1 MYQSPTTMIVVC
13 YLALA
18 LRLVPDV
25 NVQLVERPSGSYWVG
40 RRTGKA
46 ADVWS
51 LRRGNGIAW
60 ASKSPD
66 GKTFA
71 LPVPGNG
78 VACVGEEGLLR
89 WRCQLDDAGDPT
101 AIVALNSFVVIG
113 SGFLS
118 AGHATLSQLDEW
130 FRVRVVDADFGTELW
145 SEPHR
150 IIGRPVA
157 AVADDA
163 FVSVYIEKGVPKR
176 VAVWNAPFKRLVKA
190 WNCDAATSKTLEIL
204 YEGNELP
211 VRARFTKDGQLVM
224 TIYPSR
230 SSSRGRSVTFGP

>member
-1 MYQSPTTMIVVC
+1 MMVVC

-40 RRTGKA
+40 RRKGEVS
-46 ADVWS
+46 DLWS
-51 LRRGNGIAW
+51 FPRGNGLAW

-71 LPVPGNG
+71 LPVPGIS
-78 VACVGEEGLLR
+78 ALCVGVDGRAR
-89 WRCQLDDAGDPT
+89 WRLHLEDTADPT
-101 AIVALNSFVVIG
+101 SLVALSSYVVIG
-113 SGFLS
+113 TGFVTETGASLK
-118 AGHATLSQLDEW
+118 QLDEW

-145 SEPHR
+145 SEPLR

-163 FVSVYIEKGVPKR
+163 FVSVYFEKGVAKR

-190 WNCDAATSKTLEIL
+190 WNCDAATSKALGIL
-204 YEGNELP
+204 YEGNDLP
-211 VRARFTKDGQLVM
+211 VRARFTNDGQLVM

-230 SSSRGRSVTFGP
+230 SSSRGRRVTFGP